1 MLNPLSAGILSFL
14 IDGSRTMLVAGTR
27 SAGKTSLLG
36 AIMTEIM
43 RKYRMIT
50 IEDTLELPGESLR
63 RLGYNIQQMKVASA
77 MTRGTTEVSADDG
90 IRTSLRLG
98 DSCLIIGEVR
108 SSEAKALYEAMRVG
122 ALANVVAGTIHGA
135 SAYGVFDRVVNDL
148 EVPATS
154 FKATDIIAIANPV
167 KTPDGLHSWR
177 RLKQITEVRK
187 HWKEDPLREKGFVDL
202 VKYNVE
208 KDELEATDDLI
219 NGDSEVLK
227 SIASNTKEWSSDWN
241 ALWENILLRAKI
253 NQALVDTSLSLNLP
267 KVLEAEFIVR
277 SNDAFH
283 KIIEQVK
290 EETESL
296 DNEKIY
302 SLWADWLKRET
313 K

>member
-1 MLNPLSAGILSFL
+1 
-14 IDGSRTMLVAGTR
+14 
-27 SAGKTSLLG
+27 
-36 AIMTEIM
+36 
-43 RKYRMIT
+43 MI
-50 IEDTLELPGESLR
+50 S
-63 RLGYNIQQMKVASA
+63 
-77 MTRGTTEVSADDG
+77 
-90 IRTSLRLG
+90 
-98 DSCLIIGEVR
+98 
-108 SSEAKALYEAMRVG
+108 
-122 ALANVVAGTIHGA
+122 
-135 SAYGVFDRVVNDL
+135 
-148 EVPATS
+148 
-154 FKATDIIAIANPV
+154 NPV
-167 KTPDGLHSWR
+167 KSPDGLHKFKRVLS
-177 RLKQITEVRK
+177 ITEVRK
-187 HWKEDPLREKGFVDL
+187 HWEKDPLKEKGFVDL
-202 VKYNVE
+202 MKYNP
-208 KDELEATDDLI
+208 KTDQLEPTDDLI

>member
-1 MLNPLSAGILSFL
+1 M
-14 IDGSRTMLVAGTR
+14 
-27 SAGKTSLLG
+27 
-36 AIMTEIM
+36 
-43 RKYRMIT
+43 
-50 IEDTLELPGESLR
+50 
-63 RLGYNIQQMKVASA
+63 
-77 MTRGTTEVSADDG
+77 
-90 IRTSLRLG
+90 
-98 DSCLIIGEVR
+98 
-108 SSEAKALYEAMRVG
+108 
-122 ALANVVAGTIHGA
+122 
-135 SAYGVFDRVVNDL
+135 
-148 EVPATS
+148 
-154 FKATDIIAIANPV
+154 
-167 KTPDGLHSWR
+167 
-177 RLKQITEVRK
+177 
-187 HWKEDPLREKGFVDL
+187 
-202 VKYNVE
+202 KYNP
-208 KDELEATDDLI
+208 KTDQLEPTDDLI